1 MEPPISPWLFA
12 VLLFGGMLIMLE
24 VGPRLGIRRRPAE
37 SEGERGSLG
46 TIEGAMFAMS
56 GLVVA
61 FTFSG
66 AAGRFNEKRALIAVE
81 AKLHRNRVPSAQLAV
96 SESTARTS
104 RVVSPLCGLSIGK
117 LPQAAKH

>member
-1 MEPPISPWLFA
+1 
-12 VLLFGGMLIMLE
+12 MLIVLE
-24 VGPRLGIRRRPAE
+24 VGRRLGIRRRPTE
-37 SEGERGSLG
+37 SEGERGSPG

-81 AKLHRNRVPSAQLAV
+81 AKLHRNRVPAAQLAV
-96 SESTARTS
+96 SESAARTS
-104 RVVSPLCGLSIGK
+104 RVVSPLCGLLTGK